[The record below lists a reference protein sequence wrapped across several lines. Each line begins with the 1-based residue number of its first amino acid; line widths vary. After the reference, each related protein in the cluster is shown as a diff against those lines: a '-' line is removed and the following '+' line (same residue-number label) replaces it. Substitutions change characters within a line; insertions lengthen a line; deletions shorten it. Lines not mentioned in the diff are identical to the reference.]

1 MKARG
6 VFYQGILSALLAGST
21 AACNAEM
28 PTAGEIEARAPEL
41 AKALVGQVKPMLQG
55 AMAEGG
61 PRHAVE
67 VCAVR
72 APEIADALSEESGWR
87 VGRVSLQARN
97 SSRGQ
102 PDAWEAAGLARL
114 EAMQAAG
121 TEPANLHIGEWV
133 DGRYRYLRAQVV
145 DGVCLACHG
154 TDIDPALAET
164 IREYYPDDSAT
175 GYQLGDIRGAITL
188 SSPRR

>member
-1 MKARG
+1 LYHG
-6 VFYQGILSALLAGST
+6 LLSALLAGT
-21 AACNAEM
+21 AAACNAET
-28 PTAGEIEARAPEL
+28 PGAGDMEARAPEL
-41 AKALVGQVKPMLQG
+41 AKALVGRVKPMLQK

-67 VCAVR
+67 VCAVS
-72 APEIADALSEESGWR
+72 APQIADALSEESGWR
-87 VGRVSLQARN
+87 VGRVSLQPRN

-114 EAMQAAG
+114 ETMQAAG
-121 TEPANLHIGEWV
+121 TEAANLHIGEWV

-145 DGVCLACHG
+145 EGVCLACHG

-164 IREYYPDDSAT
+164 IGKYYPDDRAT
-175 GYQLGDIRGAITL
+175 GYQLGDIRGAVTL